1 MGVQL
6 PNKYAHENTHPL
18 RKKDGTIL
26 TVHATNAPDAK
37 KLVQVMNDL
46 AAMLPALK
54 ALENDIKN
62 HLNES
67 KS

>member
-1 MGVQL
+1 MKT
-6 PNKYAHENTHPL
+6 PIRI

-54 ALENDIKN
+54 ALENDIKT

>member
-1 MGVQL
+1 MKT
-6 PNKYAHENTHPL
+6 PIRI

-26 TVHATNAPDAK
+26 TVYATNAPDAK

-54 ALENDIKN
+54 ALENDIKT